1 MRRSREMQG
10 NYLTRHPALQG
21 LIIPC
26 LLAFMTALS
35 GFAHASEN
43 MAVPGD
49 TNSWVMVE
57 NAIVKGNE
65 TTVFFLTRPDI
76 RDPEAR
82 NPCALN
88 YYSIRLRPGLSSAS
102 PAVVARGVCGG
113 TAQKSRLLDNG
124 DALIIVR
131 DRLERWHAGEKIS
144 SKKFSSI
151 NAVSKLGISTDKAGS
166 QFYDISPDGS
176 VLLAVQSGNRTRG
189 SNEYAGSTLVMT
201 VLKPDGKQRWE
212 ARFSQQD
219 AASMVK
225 QVWVGANGSALLHAS
240 HLESGLS
247 PAEEARLHF
256 VSATGSIK
264 RIILNDPGT
273 APDLGNMSNMT
284 PQGLQKHLQ
293 RQQQQPDP
301 ESIRNLDAVARKDGG
316 FDVLFQRKG
325 GGEGREGLFLYR
337 LDAGGNVQ
345 SEVALGSHIEMHGL
359 ERWSDFHIEGNQLIL
374 LGQAPVTQKVV
385 GKVRKKWGQNI
396 VSWIDMDTGIPVPRL
411 LPLDER
417 YLEAAM
423 SAGDEG
429 QQYLEGQPGSE
440 PVLLSKLGSK
450 PLVVSVGWLSKRQVI
465 RLHEADETLTI
476 FTEVMDERQANN
488 AKEASRRQRAANRN
502 AATAR
507 MRAAEAAAAGMSEEE
522 YFALSRR
529 QQKEAII
536 RNGGHEQLMHL
547 MMQEAQMLQDRQA
560 AAGPNTSRQQAAAP
574 QAAGDPIAAAMAQ
587 AQQQM
592 ASDPNLPPEM
602 RAQMEAAMARM
613 NQGAGNQAATMPEMP
628 FQAAPQK
635 GTSKQATLPENA
647 LKVDAGRRGFI
658 DYENPDGRL
667 MTLLIF
673 DRQSGEELLTK
684 DYRDGVI
691 YEYVD
696 FSRFNRPLEQ
706 IGVIYREV
714 SGLILKDLTPVVS
727 Q

>member
-1 MRRSREMQG
+1 MRRLREMPGRYQ
-10 NYLTRHPALQG
+10 TRQPAPPG

-26 LLAFMTALS
+26 LLAFLTAVS
-35 GFAHASEN
+35 AYARASEN
-43 MAVPGD
+43 IVVPAD
-49 TNSWVMVE
+49 TNSWIVVE
-57 NAIVKGNE
+57 NAIVKGNG

-88 YYSIRLRPGLSSAS
+88 YYSTRLQPGLPSAS

-131 DRLERWHAGEKIS
+131 DRLERWRAGEKIS
-144 SKKFSSI
+144 SRKFSSI
-151 NAVSKLGISTDKAGS
+151 DSVSKLGISTDMAGS
-166 QFYDISPDGS
+166 QFYDIAADGS
-176 VLLAVQSGNRTRG
+176 LLLVVQSGHAAGG
-189 SNEYAGSTLVMT
+189 SNEHAGSTIVMT
-201 VLKPDGKQRWE
+201 ALKPDGKQRWK

-225 QVWVGANGSALLHAS
+225 QAWIGANGSALLHAN

-256 VSATGSIK
+256 VSASGAKKLIV
-264 RIILNDPGT
+264 LNESGT
-273 APDLGNMSNMT
+273 APDFANMSNMT
-284 PQGLQKHLQ
+284 PQDLQ
-293 RQQQQPDP
+293 RYFQEQQQAEA
-301 ESIRNLDAVARKDGG
+301 ESIGNLDAVARDDGG
-316 FDVLFQRKG
+316 FDILFQRKG
-325 GGEGREGLFLYR
+325 GGEGREGFFLYR
-337 LDAGGNVQ
+337 LDADGNVQ
-345 SEVALGSHIEMHGL
+345 SELALGSHIERHGL
-359 ERWSDFHIEGNQLIL
+359 ERWSDFRIEGNQLIL
-374 LGQAPVTQKVV
+374 LSQAPVTQKVV
-385 GKVRKKWGQNI
+385 RKVRKKWGQNI

-411 LPLDER
+411 IPLDQR

-440 PVLLSKLGSK
+440 PVLLSKLGGK
-450 PLVVSVGWLSKRQVI
+450 PLVVSVGWVSKRQVI
-465 RLHEADETLTI
+465 RLHEADETLTV
-476 FTEVMDERQANN
+476 FTEVMDERQAK
-488 AKEASRRQRAANRN
+488 ADREAGRRQRAADRD
-502 AATAR
+502 ATTAR
-507 MRAAEAAAAGMSEEE
+507 MRVAEAAAAGMSEEE
-522 YFALSRR
+522 YSALSPR

-536 RNGGHEQLMHL
+536 RNAGHEQLMQT
-547 MMQEAQMLQDRQA
+547 MMQEAQTQQERQA
-560 AAGPNTSRQQAAAP
+560 AAGTNTSRQQATDNP
-574 QAAGDPIAAAMAQ
+574 FAAAMAQ

-592 ASDPNLPPEM
+592 ASDPNIPPEM
-602 RAQMEAAMARM
+602 RAQMAAAMAGM
-613 NQGAGNQAATMPEMP
+613 NQGAGNQSATMPGMP
-628 FQAAPQK
+628 FPSPPQQDTGRQAP
-635 GTSKQATLPENA
+635 LPDDV

-658 DYENPDGRL
+658 EYENPDGRL

-673 DRQSGEELLTK
+673 DRQSGEELLEK

-696 FSRFNRPLEQ
+696 FNRFNRPLEQ